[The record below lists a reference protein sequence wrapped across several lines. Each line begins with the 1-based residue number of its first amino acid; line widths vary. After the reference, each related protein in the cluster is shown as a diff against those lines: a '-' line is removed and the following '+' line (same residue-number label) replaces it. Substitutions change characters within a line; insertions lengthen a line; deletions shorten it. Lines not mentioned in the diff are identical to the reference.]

1 MMRRSLLA
9 FAAILA
15 LTAPIAAHDHSAM
28 NEAAPSG
35 ASLFNLTSR
44 WTDQDGRGLDLKDL
58 RGRRTVV
65 AMGYTSCPDIC
76 PLIVANMAAIEKAAK
91 AKGLDLRFAF
101 VTLDPKVDT
110 PERLKAYADAHG
122 LDSHDWIL
130 LHGDDRAVRGL
141 AAVLGVRYRAN
152 GEGGFDHS
160 AIITLLNEQGEILYQ
175 KPDMQVDPEDFITH
189 IPR

>member
-1 MMRRSLLA
+1 MMRRFLLA
-9 FAAILA
+9 FAAVVTLVV
-15 LTAPIAAHDHSAM
+15 AAA
-28 NEAAPSG
+28 AAPDHLAPGG

-58 RGRRTVV
+58 SGRKTVV

-110 PERLKAYADAHG
+110 PAFLKAYAEAHG
-122 LDSHDWIL
+122 LDPRNWIM
-130 LHGDDRAVRGL
+130 LHGDDKAVRDL
-141 AAVLGVRYRAN
+141 AAVLGVRYRPN

-160 AIITLLNEQGEILYQ
+160 ALITLLNERGEIVYQ
-175 KPDMQVDPEDFITH
+175 KPDMQVDPDDFITH
-189 IPR
+189 APR